1 MGIVLLL
8 GIILSRTSAHPP
20 NQQWLI
26 DSNRSALVVID
37 VQDDFLTKLP
47 LDQRSSLVDRM
58 GWLIKV
64 ALYLDI
70 PLLVT
75 AEDLAH
81 NPPVV
86 PELTA
91 LLPQGQKVFD
101 KHVWNL
107 YGQPD
112 IRDAVDAFGRDTF
125 ILIGLETDVC
135 VAQSAL
141 GLQAGG
147 YNVVVVDDAT
157 GSPPPHH
164 EAGVR
169 RLRDAQITLQT
180 TKGVYYELV
189 RDIPTSHRVMT
200 HIKTNYSYPTL
211 GCATDY
217 TI

>member
-1 MGIVLLL
+1 MFAPDDSSTYDL
-8 GIILSRTSAHPP
+8 PP
-20 NQQWLI
+20 EPSY
-26 DSNRSALVVID
+26 D
-37 VQDDFLTKLP
+37 LP
-47 LDQRSSLVDRM
+47 LWNEHSRGRLQGVQNKKDA
-58 GWLIKV
+58 V
-64 ALYLDI
+64 AKF
-70 PLLVT
+70 
-75 AEDLAH
+75 LA
-81 NPPVV
+81 
-86 PELTA
+86 
-91 LLPQGQKVFD
+91 GQKKVFD